1 MDLIVLHQQL
11 SVLRSCGC
19 LSWFCTVVQWWVTW
33 NSHVST
39 LEGSLPLLR
48 NKRTHGF
55 WWRGWPQGGQRLL
68 VDAAPTPSIPH
79 TLNHFHCWAVLPCWL
94 LPVSHSVKLNKWFY
108 TSCSWSCIIIIKYFY
123 EFVYEEGRS
132 GQQSMKG
139 FLSSLTILRGPQQ
152 RWSRSEVKGQADPHL
167 SASLAQFWFG
177 YLKRQPPWL
186 I

>member
-132 GQQSMKG
+132 GQHRVWRD
-139 FLSSLTILRGPQQ
+139 FCPLLPFWRVHSSGDRGQRSKVRLTLT
-152 RWSRSEVKGQADPHL
+152 SRHH
-167 SASLAQFWFG
+167 
-177 YLKRQPPWL
+177 
-186 I
+186 